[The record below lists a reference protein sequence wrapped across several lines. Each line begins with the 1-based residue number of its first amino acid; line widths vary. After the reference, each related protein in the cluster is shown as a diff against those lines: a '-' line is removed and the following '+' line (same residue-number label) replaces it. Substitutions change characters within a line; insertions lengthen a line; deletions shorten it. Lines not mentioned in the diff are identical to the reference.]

1 MSHVTTPLAI
11 LVGSIIIA
19 AAVMGGNLINRYRVE
34 LWQSPHV
41 LRLDTVTG
49 EVCRSPFEKTLFLPV
64 RNVTPRE
71 VDMTPPGGGRT
82 PRETASQRSAG

>member
-49 EVCRSPFEKTLFLPV
+49 EVCLYNLFTQTCAPA
-64 RNVTPRE
+64 R
-71 VDMTPPGGGRT
+71 
-82 PRETASQRSAG
+82 